1 MHANPPV
8 YHRDIRA
15 PNIVR
20 RFDGTGWFLI
30 DWSDAST
37 HPTSAV
43 LDMKRHEHSPRVFE
57 DNHGPEVDI
66 WGIAKYMETIA
77 DCVTC
82 GIAQTQPV
90 KQMAHRWIHDAST
103 TAMSALREIEVS
115 MYH

>member
-1 MHANPPV
+1 MHADPPV

-20 RFDGTGWFLI
+20 KSNGTEWFLI
-30 DWSDAST
+30 DWSDASIP
-37 HPTSAV
+37 PTKAV
-43 LDMKRHEHSPRVFE
+43 SDLKPYEHSPRVFE

-66 WGIAKYMETIA
+66 WGVAEYMETIA
-77 DCVTC
+77 DCVRC

-90 KQMAHRWIHDAST
+90 KQMAQRWMDDPTT
-103 TAMSALREIEVS
+103 TAMSALKEIEVS